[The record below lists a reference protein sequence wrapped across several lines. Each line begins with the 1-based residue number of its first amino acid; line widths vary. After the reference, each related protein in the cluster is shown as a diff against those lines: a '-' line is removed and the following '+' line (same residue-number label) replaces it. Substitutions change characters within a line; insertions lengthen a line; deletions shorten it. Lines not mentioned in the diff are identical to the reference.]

1 MYEDR
6 RKFKRVKISNLAKV
20 NDACCSLHNVSRD
33 GFLLSTDPE
42 ALGQGKNIDIK
53 LKIKGKWVELQALI
67 IWSIPQKK
75 EGSTAVSI
83 GGYITS
89 APKEY
94 TEFIE
99 NLYIEAC
106 DE

>member
-1 MYEDR
+1 MYENK

-20 NDACCSLHNVSRD
+20 NDSCCSLHNVSKD
-33 GFLLSTDPE
+33 GLLLSTAPE
-42 ALGQGKNIDIK
+42 ALGQGENIDIK
-53 LKIKGKWVELQALI
+53 LKIKGEWVDLQALI

-75 EGSTAVSI
+75 NGSTSLSI
-83 GGYITS
+83 GGYITD
-89 APKEY
+89 APPEY

-99 NLYIEAC
+99 NLYLEAG